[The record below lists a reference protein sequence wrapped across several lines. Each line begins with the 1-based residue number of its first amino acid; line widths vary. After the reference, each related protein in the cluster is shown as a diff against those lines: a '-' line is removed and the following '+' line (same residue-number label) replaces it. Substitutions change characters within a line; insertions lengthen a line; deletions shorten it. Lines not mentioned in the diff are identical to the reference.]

1 MSTLSIWSPRPDA
14 KSCEHIA
21 PDIVLHGLPVIRI
34 TAVPFAAEVLQDLQ
48 ALIFVSHHAVVC
60 ALAQYPLSYFRNKT
74 VIAIGKR
81 TAATLRDQYL
91 PPALTAPPPYH
102 SEALLADKAFQALPC
117 QRIGI
122 VSGLGGRTLLYN
134 ELTRRCELVAKIHC
148 YRRDKIHLSAQ
159 VMIEFID
166 SCAIGGIILSSDAIA
181 EAVANQLKRNK
192 LQRCFALP
200 VFVLS
205 ERIAMRAQRLGFS
218 HCIVAEQANRHFL
231 YQRIINWWE
240 GAL

>member
-1 MSTLSIWSPRPDA
+1 M
-14 KSCEHIA
+14 
-21 PDIVLHGLPVIRI
+21 
-34 TAVPFAAEVLQDLQ
+34 PFAAEVLHDLQ

-60 ALAQYPLSYFRNKT
+60 ALAQYPPSHFRDKT
-74 VIAIGKR
+74 LIAIGKR
-81 TAATLRDQYL
+81 TAATLRDQHL

-122 VSGLGGRTLLYN
+122 VAGEGGRTLLYN
-134 ELTRRCELVAKIHC
+134 KLRQRCELVAKIRC

-166 SCAIGGIILSSDAIA
+166 SCAIGGVILSSNAIA
-181 EAVANQLKRNK
+181 EAVANQLEQNK
-192 LQRCFALP
+192 LQQYFELP

-205 ERIAMRAQRLGFS
+205 ARIAAHAQRLGFS